1 VQVGEEHAVPAVG
14 VYAARAYHARGL
26 SPAVVNI
33 GFRPT
38 FDGGEARAVIEAHLL
53 DFDGDLYDQTLTLE
67 FIARLRPE
75 MKFPGIDA
83 LVAQIHRDIELA
95 RVILAE

>member
-1 VQVGEEHAVPAVG
+1 M
-14 VYAARAYHARGL
+14 

-38 FDGGEARAVIEAHLL
+38 FEGGEARPVVEAHLL
-53 DFDGDLYDQTLTLE
+53 DFNGDLYDSTLTLE

-83 LVAQIHRDIELA
+83 LVAQIHRDIEAA
-95 RVILAE
+95 RAILGE